1 MKFPYEAVL
10 HLIQNV
16 DVLSLREQWML
27 NRLFSCRLFVHSYNP
42 DLISDPFG
50 EEGSIWSFNYFFY
63 NKKLKRIVFFTC
75 RAYRY
80 LGLGVDWVGE
90 SEWIIDVVTLL
101 VSTWPHEHTLTNF
114 KSKFQASLTFEVVS
128 ITNQIFNI
136 LFGYAYC
143 LYLKFIK
150 SICQVNVK
158 IFKFN
163 LRLKYFVSLCSRGQ
177 MVVDEE
183 WSEHGFC

>member
-1 MKFPYEAVL
+1 M
-10 HLIQNV
+10 
-16 DVLSLREQWML
+16 
-27 NRLFSCRLFVHSYNP
+27 
-42 DLISDPFG
+42 
-50 EEGSIWSFNYFFY
+50 
-63 NKKLKRIVFFTC
+63 
-75 RAYRY
+75 
-80 LGLGVDWVGE
+80 
-90 SEWIIDVVTLL
+90 TLL

-183 WSEHGFC
+183 